1 MATKKPWIRNRRTAL
16 YLGYGGLILGALA
29 MYDAYENRGHRRPL
43 LTKFLPAS

>member
-1 MATKKPWIRNRRTAL
+1 MKQPWIRNRRTAL

-29 MYDAYENRGHRRPL
+29 MYDAYGNRGQRRPL